1 MNKFNAL
8 PFKCPSCGSFMVHKI
23 GTYNLEC
30 VSCKTTK
37 AIDATLHKSN
47 KEPVDKYNYKTT
59 NPINK
64 EVDCPGCGANVEFI
78 EFELSKCCPY
88 CKTPL
93 VTTTVN
99 QLPPNAIL
107 PFVIEKKEAK
117 DIFKKWLGSLWFA
130 PNSLSNLLDFEHKF
144 DAVYIPYF
152 SFDAS
157 TYSNYTGA
165 RGDAYY
171 VEVVR
176 NVYVNGKMQRVTQM
190 ERRIRWSNVS
200 GSVSRN
206 FLDILIVAKS
216 DIPETIQKIYSY
228 DLNMLLDYNPS
239 FLSGYKSSEYN
250 IEMQQCY
257 SMAKDYMKNIIY
269 RDVLWDIGG
278 DEQKVYNINSRYSNE
293 QFEIVMLP
301 MWISNFDYKGK
312 KYFITVNGVNGE
324 IIGDRPYSYVKIFF
338 LVATIILILSALFY
352 FSDKFDNS
360 GGVNY
365 ETNHYQRQY
374 IPKTQFPY

>member
-1 MNKFNAL
+1 
-8 PFKCPSCGSFMVHKI
+8 MVHKI

-30 VSCKTTK
+30 ISCKTTK
-37 AIDATLHKSN
+37 AIDATRHRAN
-47 KEPVDKYNYKTT
+47 KQPVNIYDNT
-59 NPINK
+59 INQVKK
-64 EVDCPGCGANVEFI
+64 EVDCPGCGADVDFEF
-78 EFELSKCCPY
+78 FELSKCCPY

-99 QLPPNAIL
+99 KLPPNAIL
-107 PFVIEKKEAK
+107 PFVVNKDEAK
-117 DIFKKWLGSLWFA
+117 KIFKDWLGSLWFA
-130 PNSLSNLLDFEHKF
+130 PNSLSNLLDFEHQF

-157 TYSNYTGA
+157 TYSYYSGA

-176 NVYVNGKMQRVTQM
+176 EMYVNGKLQRVTQM
-190 ERRIRWSNVS
+190 ERRIRWTNVN
-200 GSVSRN
+200 GDVARD
-206 FLDILIVAKS
+206 FIDVLIVAQS
-216 DIPETIQKIYSY
+216 DIPKTIQKIYSY

-250 IEMQQCY
+250 IEMKQCY
-257 SMAKDYMKNIIY
+257 AAAKDYMQNIIY

-278 DEQKVYNINSRYSNE
+278 DEQKVYNIDSNYNNE
-293 QFEIVMLP
+293 LFEVVMLP
-301 MWISNFDYKGK
+301 IWISSFDYKNK

-338 LVATIILILSALFY
+338 LVAAIALILSALFY
-352 FSDKFDNS
+352 FSDQFDT
-360 GGVNY
+360 GGGY
-365 ETNHYQRQY
+365 ETHHYQRQY